1 MALADAAIRECQAM
15 LVVGTSGVVEP
26 AASFARWAR
35 IGGARVIEVNLEPTP
50 ISGIA
55 DVSVFGPAGT
65 ILPRLVN

>member
-1 MALADAAIRECQAM
+1 MVMADEAIRKCEVM

-26 AASFARWAR
+26 AASFARWSR

-55 DVSVFGPAGT
+55 EVSLIGPAGT
-65 ILPRLVN
+65 VLPRLLS